1 MSNWL
6 VSNHLPVRMSL
17 IRLLLPF
24 LVLLASDAQADTLSP
39 CGWRGTRTLR
49 CYEETNGVL
58 NFQPDEERYWSGGVE
73 ELERVTGRTF
83 VSPYDKGDLVEP
95 CYAVSC

>member
-1 MSNWL
+1 
-6 VSNHLPVRMSL
+6 MSL
-17 IRLLLPF
+17 IRLLLAF
-24 LVLLASDAQADTLSP
+24 LVLIASDAQADTLSP
-39 CGWRGTRTLR
+39 CGWRGTRILR

-58 NFQPDEERYWSGGVE
+58 NFQPDEETYWEGGVV